1 MHIIRDTRDVSFLQ
15 FFSKVWDIIQ
25 QVKGLQKSKLELH
38 DQYYIRKADNA
49 TAVPS
54 AVQTYRDGVRTKAAD
69 FETAIA
75 STASNTDL
83 QNVDLSVGW
92 PSEIEA

>member
-1 MHIIRDTRDVSFLQ
+1 MYTMWVDSGYGYW
-15 FFSKVWDIIQ
+15 KP
-25 QVKGLQKSKLELH
+25 H
-38 DQYYIRKADNA
+38 DWYYIRHADNA

-83 QNVDLSVGW
+83 QNVDLGTGW
-92 PSEIEA
+92 PSEPEV